1 MHARQSVTSARETE
15 PAGNSEKSNTSR
27 ACFGFEAFAPLDA
40 TAFFEALD
48 ATAFDATAAFDFVTP
63 EAFAFEAFDGTG
75 FLLAAAVF
83 FDAGFF
89 EAFVAAGFL
98 PASFFTFDAAGFFA
112 AFLTAVFAF
121 FAAVFRVVLV
131 AAI

>member
-15 PAGNSEKSNTSR
+15 PAGNPEKSNTSR
-27 ACFGFEAFAPLDA
+27 ACFGFEAFDAP
-40 TAFFEALD
+40 AFVTD
-48 ATAFDATAAFDFVTP
+48 FDATAAFDFVTP
-63 EAFAFEAFDGTG
+63 EAFAFEAFDGTD

-89 EAFVAAGFL
+89 EAFAAAGLL
-98 PASFFTFDAAGFFA
+98 PAAFFTFDAAGFFA
-112 AFLTAVFAF
+112 AFLTAGFAF
-121 FAAVFRVVLV
+121 FAAVFDLVLV

>member
-1 MHARQSVTSARETE
+1 VRETE

-27 ACFGFEAFAPLDA
+27 ACFAFEAFAPFDA
-40 TAFFEALD
+40 PAFVTD
-48 ATAFDATAAFDFVTP
+48 FDATAAFDFVTL
-63 EAFAFEAFDGTG
+63 EAFAFVAFDATG
-75 FLLAAAVF
+75 FLLAAVF

-98 PASFFTFDAAGFFA
+98 PAAFFTFDAAGFFA
-112 AFLTAVFAF
+112 AFLTAGFAF
-121 FAAVFRVVLV
+121 FAAVFDLVLV